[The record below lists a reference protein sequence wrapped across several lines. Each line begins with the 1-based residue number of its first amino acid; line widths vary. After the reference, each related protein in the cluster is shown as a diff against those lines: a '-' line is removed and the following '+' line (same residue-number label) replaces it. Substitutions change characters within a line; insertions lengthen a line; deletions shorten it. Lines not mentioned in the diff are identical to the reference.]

1 MTRLTIDELGNW
13 RKDGCKRS
21 VLLSA
26 TSCPTRS
33 NRPKGNA
40 LKRKRFGLVNRV
52 ERSFWG
58 TSLAVLHK
66 EGSDA
71 VAKYKKDFF
80 DPWGEYN

>member
-1 MTRLTIDELGNW
+1 MCYKCDEDLWDNIDEC
-13 RKDGCKRS
+13 DVPDAYSICDDF
-21 VLLSA
+21 A
-26 TSCPTRS
+26 YTM
-33 NRPKGNA
+33 
-40 LKRKRFGLVNRV
+40 KRFGLVNRV